1 MLIDLHA
8 HVIPG
13 ELEPVGSGDQP
24 GPHTE
29 HSADDET
36 IRLLVNGRGMRFPAS
51 RYFFSSE
58 ARLEALEANGVD
70 AEVVS
75 PMPPL
80 LDYTLPAAEGREL
93 SRRVN
98 EFVVQI
104 CQAAPDRMLGMG
116 MVPMQDLELATKE
129 LAEVKALGL
138 RAVEITS
145 NAAGISIGDERCYEF
160 FAEAERLDLPVLV
173 HATAPTFMDRLPR
186 ASGASFAVLIEQAV
200 GATSV
205 IMGGLPERCPNLRLC
220 FTHGGG
226 GIAAMV
232 ARAHYFWGGTWDEAP
247 AERPTEGPSPAEV
260 ARRYFYDAHPIDHRV
275 FRLMI
280 DTLGAGQLVVGT
292 DFPAMPREEPCGRTL
307 YGMGLPA
314 EELEQITWTNAFR
327 FLGIEPPAR

>member
-29 HSADDET
+29 HSPDDET
-36 IRLLVNGRGMRFPAS
+36 IRLLVNGRGMRFAAS

-58 ARLEALEANGVD
+58 ARLEALAANGLD

-80 LDYTLPAAEGREL
+80 LDYTLTAGEGREL

-104 CQAAPDRMLGMG
+104 CQAAPDRLLGMG

-138 RAVEITS
+138 KGVEITS
-145 NAAGISIGDERCYEF
+145 NAAGISIGDERCYGF
-160 FAEAERLDLPVLV
+160 FEEAERLDLPVFV

-186 ASGASFAVLIEQAV
+186 ASGPSFAVLLEQAV

-205 IMGGLPERCPNLRLC
+205 VMGGLPERCPNLRLC
-220 FTHGGG
+220 FSHGGG
-226 GIAAMV
+226 GIAFML

-247 AERPTEGPSPAEV
+247 PSREVEGPSPAEV
-260 ARRYFYDAHPIDHRV
+260 ARRYYYDAHPIDHRV
-275 FRLMI
+275 FRLLI
-280 DTLGAGQLVVGT
+280 DTLGDSQLVVGT
-292 DFPAMPREEPCGRTL
+292 DFPAMPREEPCGKTL
-307 YGMGLPA
+307 YGMGLA
-314 EELEQITWTNAFR
+314 ADVLEGITWRNAFR
-327 FLGIEPPAR
+327 FLGVEPPRT